1 MRRRDRINNDRVHI
15 GILSW
20 HSCWLPYLRLLAWPG
35 SNWLVLKMAR
45 SQGKIGYRIGKSTV
59 GSYSLTPRQHESDAI
74 ASLEYDIERQ
84 VVTCAFHQRGSYNYF
99 DVEPQVFA
107 EWNHAGS
114 RGTYFN
120 LYIRE
125 RYEYDRLSS

>member
-1 MRRRDRINNDRVHI
+1 
-15 GILSW
+15 
-20 HSCWLPYLRLLAWPG
+20 
-35 SNWLVLKMAR
+35 MAR
-45 SQGKIGYRIGKSTV
+45 SQGKLGYKIGGSRV
-59 GSYSLTPRQHESDAI
+59 GSNELTPRHHESDAI

-84 VVTCAFHQRGSYNYF
+84 VVTCTFHQRGSYNYF
-99 DVEPQVFA
+99 DVGPQVFA
-107 EWNHAGS
+107 EWNAAGS